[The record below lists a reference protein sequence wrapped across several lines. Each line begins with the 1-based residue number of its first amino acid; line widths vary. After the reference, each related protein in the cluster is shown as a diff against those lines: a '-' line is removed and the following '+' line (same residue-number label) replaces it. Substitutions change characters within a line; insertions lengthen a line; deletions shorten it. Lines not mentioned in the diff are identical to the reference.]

1 MSRVRA
7 FLLLTLLSGLYFS
20 FLLFQQSIS
29 GQNTVLSFLPILTL
43 LLGLL
48 TLVISPRAIALYAI
62 SVIFLAI
69 CAGVYEVINSDA
81 NTASRFISTFGVLLF
96 LLGLTRWLSQ
106 LKKVQWVKVQRF
118 STNEASPWVLLDQGT
133 DPTIG
138 FDKEE
143 K

>member
-7 FLLLTLLSGLYFS
+7 FLLLTILSGLYFS

-48 TLVISPRAIALYAI
+48 TLVISPRAIALYSI

-118 STNEASPWVLLDQGT
+118 STNEESPWVLLDQGT

>member
-29 GQNTVLSFLPILTL
+29 GQNTVLSFVPTLTL

-48 TLVISPRAIALYAI
+48 TLVISPRAIALNAI

-118 STNEASPWVLLDQGT
+118 STNEESPWVLLDQGT